1 MTVVS
6 LVAAGTRG
14 DVEPYIA
21 LGKGLQAAG
30 YDARL
35 VASDDFATLVDNA
48 GLQFASLGLGAQ
60 ARLQSPEWR
69 QAMEQG
75 NFLTILSKM
84 RAEMKQSAS
93 EQAQA
98 LPPLVKGSDLILAG
112 MTGLTGVFSIAEAL
126 HIPVMQAQVVPFTP
140 TYAFPSPLVPSL
152 PLGSALNRLSFHIT
166 RQLFWQSFKVSDIAT
181 RQLLGL
187 PKGSFWGPYRALA
200 RQHVPVLY
208 GYSTHVLPRPRDWP
222 AEHQVTGYW
231 FLDPPPDWMPPAD
244 LVRFLEEGPAPV
256 YVGFGS
262 MGSQHP
268 AETAQ
273 LVLDALSQS
282 GQRGVLASG
291 WGGWGGLNA
300 ADLPHNVHL
309 IESIPH
315 SWLFE
320 RMAAVVHHGGAGTTA
335 AGLRAGVPSILVP
348 YSADQPFWG
357 KRVAELEVGPTP
369 IPRKRLTSQRLAEA
383 IREAVTN
390 RAMREQA
397 RSLGQQ
403 VRREDGIG
411 AAVALIDDFVR
422 RL

>member
-14 DVEPYIA
+14 DVEPYVA

-30 YDARL
+30 YDVRL
-35 VASDDFATLVDNA
+35 VATYDFATLVTNA
-48 GLQFASLGLGAQ
+48 GLQFASMGLSAQ

-84 RAEMKQSAS
+84 RAEMKQNAS

-98 LPPLVKGSDLILAG
+98 LPPLVKDSDLILAG
-112 MTGLTGVFSIAEAL
+112 MTGLTGGVSIAEAL
-126 HIPVMQAQVVPFTP
+126 HIPVMQTQVVPFTP
-140 TYAFPSPLVPSL
+140 TRAFPSPLVPSL

-200 RQHVPVLY
+200 HQHVPVLY
-208 GYSTHVLPRPRDWP
+208 GYSAHVLPRPRDWP
-222 AEHQVTGYW
+222 TEHQVTGYW

-244 LVRFLEEGPAPV
+244 LVRFLEDGPAPV

-282 GQRGVLASG
+282 GQRGVLAA
-291 WGGWGGLNA
+291 GWGGLNA

-309 IESIPH
+309 VESIPH

-320 RMAAVVHHGGAGTTA
+320 RMSAVVHHGGAGTTA

-348 YSADQPFWG
+348 YTADQPFWG
-357 KRVAELEVGPTP
+357 RRVAELKVGPTP

-383 IREAVTN
+383 IREAVLN
-390 RAMREQA
+390 RAMQAQA
-397 RSLGQQ
+397 RTLGQQ
-403 VRREDGIG
+403 IRGEDGIG